1 MSRDKRFIYIL
12 LVLVVSIAFSSNSFS
27 QGFKVKEFRQNM
39 SDGSAFHAPMDS
51 EGHPCGLIK
60 VRTDDGELKFKGNIV
75 GEVDNKTNEY
85 WVYMAQGSKSLNI
98 LHPAFM
104 PLLINF
110 DDYNIG
116 EVASKATYILTL
128 SEQKYN
134 KEKCGLVA
142 IVKPETAALYI
153 DEIFIEN
160 LSGNG
165 LYQLYLPKG
174 DHICRVEQR
183 GYRPNVQVVTTG
195 KSTQNLSLELESVM
209 AELEVK
215 CKTGTAQIFIDGEL
229 RGNGSWKGAVFAGE
243 HQIEARQENFESNS
257 QIVSIEEK
265 EKRTFVIPELKRS
278 MGKIRI
284 VTNPSGIDVMIDGKN
299 VGISPCT
306 VDVESG
312 KHYVSCK
319 SYGVKPTRTSIDVN
333 GGKTSEARLQ
343 IQYDGDWLKEYYE
356 RAYSGSKEDI
366 LFLASQA
373 CRTEKYQEAVFWINR
388 HPQGETIVSNWHKY
402 GEELD
407 INAYWQCDWIHVYSE
422 VGNPEKALELYPL
435 WKNYAESRGDIFL
448 SEMEMM
454 YIGDSFFKKKEIDK
468 AIRCYERS
476 GKDGYEGLG
485 DCYRAKGNKQL
496 AANYYRKCLNLD
508 YYDNKNRVEKK
519 LKDLGY

>member
-174 DHICRVEQR
+174 GNAPYPLVIIGHGFGVNMLFSAEYAEDFAQNGIAAYAFDFVGGGHNIKSSGNMTDMSVLTEAADMNTVLNGLAVRDDIDESNIFLMGESQGGFVASYVAGTRPKDVRGLIALCPAYILQDDAWRRTPDPKHIPERMHVM
-183 GYRPNVQVVTTG
+183 GTTIG
-195 KSTQNLSLELESVM
+195 RIYNADAMSFDIYDVIARYDGPTLLIHGTADGIVPIAYSRRAVKVFPD
-209 AELEVK
+209 AELLEI
-215 CKTGTAQIFIDGEL
+215 A
-229 RGNGSWKGAVFAGE
+229 GAGHGF
-243 HQIEARQENFESNS
+243 
-257 QIVSIEEK
+257 
-265 EKRTFVIPELKRS
+265 
-278 MGKIRI
+278 
-284 VTNPSGIDVMIDGKN
+284 
-299 VGISPCT
+299 
-306 VDVESG
+306 
-312 KHYVSCK
+312 
-319 SYGVKPTRTSIDVN
+319 
-333 GGKTSEARLQ
+333 
-343 IQYDGDWLKEYYE
+343 
-356 RAYSGSKEDI
+356 
-366 LFLASQA
+366 
-373 CRTEKYQEAVFWINR
+373 
-388 HPQGETIVSNWHKY
+388 Y
-402 GEELD
+402 GEDDRL
-407 INAYWQCDWIHVYSE
+407 AT
-422 VGNPEKALELYPL
+422 K
-435 WKNYAESRGDIFL
+435 
-448 SEMEMM
+448 
-454 YIGDSFFKKKEIDK
+454 K
-468 AIRCYERS
+468 AIEH
-476 GKDGYEGLG
+476 
-485 DCYRAKGNKQL
+485 
-496 AANYYRKCLNLD
+496 
-508 YYDNKNRVEKK
+508 V
-519 LKDLGY
+519 LKHTVQQMD